1 MEFIKKQS
9 VGFYMASIALVLSAA
24 GFIFYLINCQTSYFS
39 NRGIDGKIVASFLAA
54 MIFELMFILGS
65 EILGSKNILDLLPVA
80 VSVLLVIA
88 FVAFLGSRVAGIA
101 SIMTFE
107 NNAKTM
113 ADLSSAMT
121 GLVCS
126 FLAVIISMIASFFR
140 IIKEQ

>member
-9 VGFYMASIALVLSAA
+9 VGFFMTLLALLLSSA
-24 GFIFYLINCQTSYFS
+24 GFIFYLINCHTSYFL
-39 NRGIDGKIVASFLAA
+39 NRGIDSKIIVSFLAA
-54 MIFELMFILGS
+54 IILELAFILGT
-65 EILGSKNILDLLPVA
+65 EILGSKIVLDILPVA

-121 GLVCS
+121 GLICS
-126 FLAVIISMIASFFR
+126 FLALVLSIIASFFKV
-140 IIKEQ
+140 IKE